1 MPDPAGM
8 LTVVIVDDS
17 SSVRAVLRRFLAQAT
32 DIRVIGEA
40 ADGEVAVDL
49 VERLRPHVLLLD
61 IVMPVL
67 DGFGV
72 LARLRRDRPV
82 PTILLTSRADR
93 AEVRAAFQALG
104 SGAVELLPKP
114 EDPESWRLLAET
126 LPAVIRAAAAARV
139 SPAAAVT
146 RASGAAGGS
155 ASGSASGS
163 WALPTS
169 LRPAGGSPAPRPDR
183 EISVLA
189 IGASTGGP
197 AAVRDLLAALP
208 APAPFPILVVQ
219 HIAAGFESGLAEWL
233 AATLGLDV
241 RIALAGEQAGPG
253 AVRIAPGGTHL
264 RLGAD
269 GRLELDSLTP
279 PRRGHRPS
287 VDELFRSLNPQAPP
301 ASPSPR
307 AAQTPPVAQTTQT
320 SQTAQQVV
328 AVLLTGMGTDG
339 AEGLRDLRRAGALCF
354 AQDEAS
360 SAVFGMPRAAIEL
373 GGAEL
378 VLAPPAIGLEI
389 ARRLRETR

>member
-1 MPDPAGM
+1 MATAPESA

-17 SSVRAVLRRFLAQAT
+17 SSVRAVLRRLLAKVD

-40 ADGEVAVDL
+40 ADGAMAVDL
-49 VERLRPHVLLLD
+49 VDRLRPDVLLLD

-93 AEVRAAFQALG
+93 AEVRAAFQAIG

-114 EDPESWRLLAET
+114 EDPESWRLLADT

-139 SPAAAVT
+139 APALPAVA
-146 RASGAAGGS
+146 ASGTHALPPGGAASPSGGGS
-155 ASGSASGS
+155 GAF
-163 WALPTS
+163 ALPV
-169 LRPAGGSPAPRPDR
+169 PPRPGALGRGGRD
-183 EISVLA
+183 IAFLA

-233 AATLGLDV
+233 ASTLGLDV
-241 RIALAGEQAGPG
+241 RIALAGEQASPG
-253 AVRIAPGGTHL
+253 AVRIAPGGAHL

-269 GRLELDSLTP
+269 GRLELDSVTP

-287 VDELFRSLNPQAPP
+287 VDELFRSLDQG
-301 ASPSPR
+301 
-307 AAQTPPVAQTTQT
+307 AAQR
-320 SQTAQQVV
+320 VV

-339 AEGLRDLRRAGALCF
+339 AEGLRELRRAGALCC

-373 GGAEL
+373 GAAEL
-378 VLAPPAIGLEI
+378 VLSPAAIGHEI